1 MFKQITN
8 LNGDEI
14 YLITSLWIFL
24 VFFVLV
30 GCMLFWMKKDHVDY
44 MKDIPFDGSEKESE
58 HASEQNERL

>member
-14 YLITSLWIFL
+14 YLIVSLWVFL

-30 GCMLFWMKKDHVDY
+30 ACMLFWMKKEHIQH
-44 MKDIPFDGSEKESE
+44 MKDIPLADDQTVE
-58 HASEQNERL
+58 EQDQSLRIN